1 MDEIEVKV
9 VIWDRGRERAAV
21 VSVPSSA
28 FPTKCWRTIAALAA
42 AVELEIPFQ
51 EMEARCKY
59 GLRPADKRRL
69 EELCR
74 RETEGA
80 DSSLRSE

>member
-9 VIWDRGRERAAV
+9 AIWDRGRTREAV

-28 FPTKCWRTIAALAA
+28 FQTKCWRTIAALAA

-69 EELCR
+69 EELCGQGTG
-74 RETEGA
+74 ET